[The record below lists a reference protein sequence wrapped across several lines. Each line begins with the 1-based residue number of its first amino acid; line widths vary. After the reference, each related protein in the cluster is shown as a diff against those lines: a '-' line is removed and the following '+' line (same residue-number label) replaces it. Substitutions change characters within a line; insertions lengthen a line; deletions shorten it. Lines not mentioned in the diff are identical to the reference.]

1 MLERKSIIEMLGE
14 YLREAAVL
22 SGVFIPLDRVL
33 GQKANLT
40 WGYAWLTL
48 SISVGLLAAGILAE
62 KLRPLTAK
70 ATT

>member
-1 MLERKSIIEMLGE
+1 MSEHKSIAEMLGE

-40 WGYAWLTL
+40 LELCLGWRLG
-48 SISVGLLAAGILAE
+48 
-62 KLRPLTAK
+62 
-70 ATT
+70 

>member
-1 MLERKSIIEMLGE
+1 MFEHKTIAEMLGE

-40 WGYAWLTL
+40 WDYVWVTL
-48 SISVGLLAAGILAE
+48 GLSAGLLAAGIIME
-62 KLRPLTAK
+62 RRRPQRGD
-70 ATT
+70 